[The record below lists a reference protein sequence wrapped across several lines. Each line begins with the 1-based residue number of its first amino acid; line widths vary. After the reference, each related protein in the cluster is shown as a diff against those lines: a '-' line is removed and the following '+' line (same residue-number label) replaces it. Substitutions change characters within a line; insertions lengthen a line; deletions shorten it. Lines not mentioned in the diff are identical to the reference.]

1 MAEQIFPTK
10 GNLIACK
17 KNLSLAKLGF
27 DLLDRKRN
35 VLMREMMKM
44 IDEAG
49 TVQREIGNTFTKA
62 YAALQ
67 SANITLGIEKAL
79 EGNRPEE
86 TGFSISGHSIMG
98 VDLPTTSLTTSAPV
112 PYYGFSGTN
121 AQLDYAYVSFSR
133 VKELCAQLAGVE
145 NSVYRL
151 AVAIKKTQRRAN
163 MLENVVIPR
172 LDGNI
177 RFISST
183 LEEHEREEFT
193 RLKVIK
199 RQKSNQK
206 DA

>member
-35 VLMREMMKM
+35 VLMREMMKC
-44 IDEAG
+44 IDEAAAI
-49 TVQREIGNTFTKA
+49 QKEIGDTFVKA

-67 SANITLGIEKAL
+67 SANITLGIERVL
-79 EGNRPEE
+79 DDLVPEE
-86 TGFSISGHSIMG
+86 TGFSYSSHSIMG
-98 VDLPTTSLTTSAPV
+98 VELPTSKLDVRPNY
-112 PYYGFSGTN
+112 PYYGFLDSN
-121 AQLDYAYVSFSR
+121 AHLDYAYVCFRR
-133 VKELCAQLAGVE
+133 VKELTARLAGIE
-145 NSVYRL
+145 NSVYLL
-151 AVAIKKTQRRAN
+151 AMAIKKTQRRAN
-163 MLENVVIPR
+163 MLDNVVIPR

-177 RFISST
+177 RFISAT

-199 RQKSNQK
+199 RTKGQS
-206 DA
+206 A

>member
-17 KNLSLAKLGF
+17 KNLTLAKLGF

-44 IDEAG
+44 IDQASAM
-49 TVQREIGNTFTKA
+49 QKEIGDTFIKA

-67 SANITLGIEKAL
+67 NANITLGIERAL
-79 EGNRPEE
+79 DDFIPEE
-86 TGFSISGHSIMG
+86 TGFSMSSHSIMG
-98 VDLPTTSLTTSAPV
+98 VDLPNTDLTVTPQR
-112 PYYGFSGTN
+112 PYYGFQDTN
-121 AQLDYAYVSFSR
+121 AQLDYAYLCFNR
-133 VKELCAQLAGVE
+133 VKELCAHLAGIE

-199 RQKSNQK
+199 RQKSGK
-206 DA
+206 TS